1 MNYRE
6 IYNSSLEI
14 KENLIKHRRII
25 HSFAET
31 GFDTSK
37 TAEYIKS
44 VLEKLCVPTKQVCK
58 NGLCGI
64 IDGNKPGKTFLV
76 RCDIDA
82 LPVREITG
90 LEFASKNGCMHA
102 CGHDMHAAMLLG
114 CAELLCM
121 YRESF
126 SGTAVL
132 LFQPAEELLI
142 GAKSVIDNGFDL
154 SEFDGA
160 MTLHVISPSDKKT
173 GAVVLPKGG
182 AEAPSADFFKINVN
196 GKGCHGSSPWLGIDP
211 ISCACSL
218 VSCLD
223 MIKAREVSAYFPF
236 TLTVASINSG
246 TGFNV
251 IPENAQIKGSL
262 RCYDEK
268 TRKFVKS
275 RMKEIC
281 QSTGLSFRCDVEL
294 EFESGCPVLNLDKKL
309 IDSFENVLINALGQE
324 NVYRNANEDDISLK
338 GSEDFAY
345 FTSEIPSFTAAI
357 PAGYREDKTYSSQ
370 MHSPNVMFDEDALPV
385 GCGVY
390 TCCTLEFLKG

>member
-82 LPVREITG
+82 LPVREMTG

-114 CAELLCM
+114 CAELLCK

-211 ISCACSL
+211 ISCACSI
-218 VSCLD
+218 VSCLE

-275 RMKEIC
+275 RMKEI
-281 QSTGLSFRCDVEL
+281 
-294 EFESGCPVLNLDKKL
+294 
-309 IDSFENVLINALGQE
+309 
-324 NVYRNANEDDISLK
+324 
-338 GSEDFAY
+338 
-345 FTSEIPSFTAAI
+345 
-357 PAGYREDKTYSSQ
+357 
-370 MHSPNVMFDEDALPV
+370 
-385 GCGVY
+385 
-390 TCCTLEFLKG
+390 